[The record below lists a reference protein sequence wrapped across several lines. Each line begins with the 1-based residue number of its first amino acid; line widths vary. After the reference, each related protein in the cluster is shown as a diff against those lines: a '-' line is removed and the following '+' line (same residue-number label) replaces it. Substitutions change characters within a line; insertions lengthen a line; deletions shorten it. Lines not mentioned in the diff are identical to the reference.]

1 MMRRLACLLTGILA
15 LIASSAGANSIPDVA
30 VSLQVGENTA
40 SVLYPAGK
48 ETSNPNQFTFAGQ
61 EVRDGWTLGWNMTV
75 DVDPFVTSN
84 FSVLNNTAVNQIYTI
99 IVMLPVP
106 AIGPSTLVGG
116 SVQGGITSDISPGTL
131 STFAPS
137 AMYTALIDGVAVPG
151 GLLYSN
157 PTSVSSGAFLSNTL
171 GSAAFGMPIPSLAGP
186 AVASSIGIQLRFQL
200 TPGDQASFTSVF
212 VVEPIPE
219 PATFAML
226 SGGLVGLA
234 TFGRRRYSRS

>member
-30 VSLQVGENTA
+30 VSLQVGENTP
-40 SVLYPAGK
+40 SVLSPVGK
-48 ETSNPNQFTFAGQ
+48 ETSNPNQFTFEGL
-61 EVRDGWTLGWNMTV
+61 EVGSDWTLGWNMTV

-84 FSVLNNTAVNQIYTI
+84 FSVLNNTAVNQIYTV
-99 IVMLPVP
+99 IVTLPVAP
-106 AIGPSTLVGG
+106 LAPSTLVGG
-116 SVQGGITSDISPGTL
+116 SVQGGITSNATPGTL

-151 GLLYSN
+151 GLLYSD

-171 GSAAFGMPIPSLAGP
+171 GAAAFGTPIPSLAGP
-186 AVASSIGIQLRFQL
+186 AVLGSIGIQLKFQL

-212 VVEPIPE
+212 VVEQVPE

-226 SGGLVGLA
+226 SGGLMGLA
-234 TFGRRRYSRS
+234 AFGRRRYSRS